1 MATVKQ
7 YAVNAWGV
15 QQAVALKF
23 GLDLNASG
31 PEVRYLAMT
40 NAVMIAGI
48 CRVLEANGGVTP
60 AQLQAVFNSIIA
72 ADFPAQPGMQSRDPN
87 TDTSSNPDFGS

>member
-7 YAVNAWGV
+7 YTVNAWGV
-15 QQAVALKF
+15 QQAVAAKF

-31 PEVRYLAMT
+31 PEIRYLAMT

-72 ADFPAQPGMQSRDPN
+72 ADFPVQPGVQPRDE
-87 TDTSSNPDFGS
+87 DTGAVGNPDFGT